1 MNTSIN
7 IHRLVPLFLVCLFLA
22 LIPSFFGWYL
32 VIMIISIKA
41 FLVICVIDYFRKT
54 TIRKSFGLIVSA
66 IILAFIISM
75 LVLYFVNPVN

>member
-54 TIRKSFGLIVSA
+54 TINYTCIYYLDACFVFCESGKLT
-66 IILAFIISM
+66 ILFKWG
-75 LVLYFVNPVN
+75 